1 MSLLVRNLNGQS
13 TPHNTTLTIPL
24 DDTLNQVLLPT
35 SVLSNSLFCSVLFS
49 FSMELGLPCIP
60 ELSQNRVALLVVEFP
75 RLAAHRALLVGLR
88 VEPLDDAVHVEAVRA
103 GPPN

>member
-1 MSLLVRNLNGQS
+1 
-13 TPHNTTLTIPL
+13 
-24 DDTLNQVLLPT
+24 
-35 SVLSNSLFCSVLFS
+35 
-49 FSMELGLPCIP
+49 MELGIPCIP